1 MELCAHRGLSG
12 QAPENS
18 LSAFILAAE
27 AGLPWVELDVQLSA
41 DGVPVVIHDE
51 SVDRCSDGHGRVR
64 ELSLAQLQ
72 SLDGGSWFDPAYA
85 GEAIPTLADVL
96 ALCLRYPLKVN
107 VELKAYASEDLPA
120 LCEAVAQV
128 IEGLA
133 LPADCLLFSSFDTQA
148 LTLMQQRLPQVPR
161 GQLWQKIPADPLP
174 TLANLQAWSAHCDYR
189 HLDAQLAQQI
199 KQAGYRLHC
208 YTPNDPAWLNQA
220 TAWGVDML
228 ISDHPERFTH

>member
-1 MELCAHRGLSG
+1 MEMCAHRGLSG

-64 ELSLAQLQ
+64 ALSLAQLQ
-72 SLDGGSWFDPAYA
+72 ALDGGSWFDPAYA
-85 GEAIPTLADVL
+85 GETIPTLAEVL

-148 LTLMQQRLPQVPR
+148 LALMQRRLPQVPR
-161 GQLWQKIPADPLP
+161 GQLWQRIPADPLP
-174 TLANLQAWSAHCDYR
+174 TLAELAAWSVHCDYR
-189 HLDAQLAQQI
+189 HLNAHQAQRL

-208 YTPNDPAWLNQA
+208 YTPNDPAWLAQA

-228 ISDHPERFTH
+228 ISDHPERFAG

>member
-96 ALCLRYPLKVN
+96 ALCLR
-107 VELKAYASEDLPA
+107 
-120 LCEAVAQV
+120 
-128 IEGLA
+128 
-133 LPADCLLFSSFDTQA
+133 
-148 LTLMQQRLPQVPR
+148 
-161 GQLWQKIPADPLP
+161 
-174 TLANLQAWSAHCDYR
+174 
-189 HLDAQLAQQI
+189 
-199 KQAGYRLHC
+199 
-208 YTPNDPAWLNQA
+208 
-220 TAWGVDML
+220 
-228 ISDHPERFTH
+228 